1 MSQSS
6 KGNLAELGERLKQVV
21 EEVQERYETFID
33 DTQLYKNGKLDE
45 VSFFYKLGQ
54 YLLELSKANFLEA
67 QLITELKGNLETKGS
82 LHETKTP
89 RPNASSEIYPA
100 NDKTSDSS
108 EGTPKRNCSSCSAE
122 ISPKAKFCRSCGKPQ
137 S

>member
-1 MSQSS
+1 MTESS
-6 KGNLAELGERLKQVV
+6 KGNLDELGERLKQVV
-21 EEVQERYETFID
+21 DEVQERYETFID

-89 RPNASSEIYPA
+89 RPNASNEIYPA
-100 NDKTSDSS
+100 NHKANDSS
-108 EGTPKRNCSSCSAE
+108 NGTPKRNCSSCGAE